1 MSSKETTAPY
11 VEQASHIYSLFVD
24 AYSSA
29 NQRGLEY
36 AKSLWAISSKPYSTT
51 DVQVAVQ
58 ESFDRANQI
67 VSLSV
72 AELQT
77 NGQKSAEFAE
87 KLVADLA
94 KLQET
99 YTHAL
104 KGALDT
110 SISNMNYVKDTATTQ
125 FEDFT
130 KRMEDIQKTVPATVS
145 AN

>member
-1 MSSKETTAPY
+1 MSSKEATASY

-24 AYSSA
+24 AYASA

-36 AKSLWAISSKPYSTT
+36 AKSLWAISSKPYSTS

-58 ESFDRANQI
+58 EGFDRANQV

-72 AELQT
+72 AQLQT

-94 KLQET
+94 KLQES
-99 YTHAL
+99 YTQSL
-104 KGALDT
+104 KGLVDT
-110 SISNMNYVKDTATTQ
+110 GISNINYVKDTATAQ

-130 KRMEDIQKTVPATVS
+130 KRVEDIQKTAVS

>member
-58 ESFDRANQI
+58 EGFDRANQI
-67 VSLSV
+67 VNLSV

-110 SISNMNYVKDTATTQ
+110 SISNMNYVKDTATAQ

-130 KRMEDIQKTVPATVS
+130 KRVEEVQKTAVS